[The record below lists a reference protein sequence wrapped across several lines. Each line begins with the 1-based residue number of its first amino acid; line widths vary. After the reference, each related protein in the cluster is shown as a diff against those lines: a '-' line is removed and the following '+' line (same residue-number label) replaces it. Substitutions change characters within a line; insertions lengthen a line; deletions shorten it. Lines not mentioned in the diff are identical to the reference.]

1 VALGDADGDG
11 DLDVYAL
18 ISNLPAGTNPDDV
31 VLRNNALGFTAVP
44 VPRATG
50 IGDAVVTLDGNA
62 DGRSE
67 FLVLNG
73 VETSGPAQRIQL
85 RFEQE

>member
-1 VALGDADGDG
+1 MSLGDADGDG

-18 ISNLPAGTNPDDV
+18 ISNVAAGTNPDDV
-31 VLRNNALGFTAVP
+31 VLRNNASDLHPGAGS
-44 VPRATG
+44 PRG
-50 IGDAVVTLDGNA
+50 RWVGDAVAALDGNA

-73 VETSGPAQRIQL
+73 VETSGPTQRIEL
-85 RFEQE
+85 RFR